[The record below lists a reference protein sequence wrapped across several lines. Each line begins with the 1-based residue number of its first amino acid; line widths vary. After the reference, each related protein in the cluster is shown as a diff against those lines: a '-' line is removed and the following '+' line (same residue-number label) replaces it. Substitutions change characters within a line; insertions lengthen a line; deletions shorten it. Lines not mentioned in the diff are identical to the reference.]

1 MRVMRLNPILT
12 APPPPRLPEL
22 RAVIRQDRLRM
33 PLLFLK
39 QSRHLPGSR
48 FVAKLLSQHQEP
60 AVVVDAYEEPVPLA
74 LNGERPLEVDL
85 PQLIGL
91 LRPEEPP
98 ALILAWVPVQS
109 VPCEDVVYGF
119 PGQAD
124 SLYAAHCL
132 QDEAWEPEEALLYA
146 RCSPLERV
154 SQREDR

>member
-1 MRVMRLNPILT
+1 MREMRLDAVPP
-12 APPPPRLPEL
+12 APLLPLLPEL
-22 RAVIRQDRLRM
+22 ASVIGQHRLRM
-33 PLLFLK
+33 PPLPLQ

-48 FVAKLLSQHQEP
+48 FVAKLLSQHEEP
-60 AVVVDAYEEPVPLA
+60 AVVVDADEEPVPLA
-74 LNGERPLEVDL
+74 LNGERPLEVYL

-98 ALILAWVPVQS
+98 ALILTWVPVYAM
-109 VPCEDVVYGF
+109 PRENVVYGF

-132 QDEAWEPEEALLYA
+132 QDEAWEPVEALLYA